1 MSAGITFATDKIE
14 RLARAIES
22 AMGAD
27 NAERIIGP
35 DLTNLAARIPSEQQ
49 VTPGAVVRLSLLNDT
64 LRVAE
69 RTIKA
74 DGRISPAEAGYVAPL
89 VNETQKYL
97 ARFRHVY
104 RELGSA
110 DSNGITHFLEQYASD
125 GQKFGGRCKSTA
137 WIGLAVCKRTTE
149 LTGDAQFTEDYRDLI
164 VRVIDDLF
172 DDIGSGSAPDKQA
185 IVRELDQLA
194 PPRAPERDPRDAAY
208 SSPASAEVFHAIA
221 HGADVF
227 MPDPFDVEQIH
238 GEARTAFSRVLDH
251 AGTGRFGRMLLVKGV
266 AGSGKTHL
274 MRAYRNHVHGEQLGF
289 VAYLQMSTRVANYAR
304 YMLANLIDS
313 WDRPYWGDV
322 IPDPAITC
330 LSDSLA
336 RDLPAA
342 LLDQLRDEALP
353 DTELDP
359 LIDRSADRLLALP
372 KYAKMHSDVLR
383 VLLYLQRRDPAR
395 RARVLKFLRCEAL
408 GAHDRRLLGDTAAFD
423 DEHAATRMLTE
434 LGRLVSAT
442 GNGALVLLVDQLED
456 IYHLDEAASRFR
468 LAMDALRHLADHVPT
483 SVIVVACL
491 EDFYIELRRFLA
503 GPLLDRLER
512 DPDPVQLT
520 ASRSSEEI
528 EQLIAPRLAL
538 LFEQQNVLVRADQPL
553 YPFTHADLEGLV
565 NQRTRDVLDW
575 CRAHHEASIAT
586 GAIQA
591 PAIML
596 EPRHEKPAT
605 LRLEQTWNDH
615 LAGSSQAPADEA
627 DMASL
632 IAWALSNV
640 GRELPGKPRLQ
651 THVDGTYIEA
661 RSSEAKLG
669 LALCEKPAQGG
680 ALGKQVDALRRLT
693 EESGAIPIL
702 LRSSE
707 YPRPGKNQISEKLKS
722 LLQAGGRRVLVTDT
736 EWRRMLAL
744 KLFLSAHSANA
755 EVDEWLAR
763 ERPLSGLNALREILA
778 LETMQE
784 VTRAVQT
791 APVVEQKEAAGE
803 RPLAPGP
810 SQETMPKAST
820 GPISGF
826 AIGHTRALNPQEV
839 KTSAE
844 SFVTHAAFLGS
855 TKSGK
860 TTLALN
866 IIEHLLE
873 QNVPVLM
880 LDRKGDLCSYAA
892 PELWRSAL
900 DDAAPEQRKQVL
912 RDRLDVCVFTPGEP
926 KGRALELPVIPAG
939 LEQLPAHERG
949 SVARYAASA
958 LGAMIG
964 YGKSQSDQ
972 ARLGILGK
980 AIELLGQGAATQARG
995 IPQLVSILDN
1005 EDPDLVSSIG
1015 KLDPRHFRA
1024 LVESLETLRLRY
1036 AHLLEGNGEKL
1047 SPELLFGLGAEA
1059 KPGRTRLS
1067 IISTKF
1073 IGDNAAVDF
1082 WVARLMGEL
1091 GRWASKNPASALQA
1105 VVFLD
1110 EADIYLP
1117 AQSKPATKEPIL
1129 DLLKRG
1135 RSAGLG
1141 VFLATQSPGDLDY
1154 KCRDNIRTWFVGRVA
1169 EKTAVDKMKPLL
1181 SECRINIG
1189 AKLAQAKTGEFFKLE
1204 DGEVLE
1210 FKATQSLMRTAQ
1222 MTEDAILQAAAAD
1235 ARR

>member
-1 MSAGITFATDKIE
+1 MSEMITFSTDKIE
-14 RLARAIES
+14 RLARSIES
-22 AMGAD
+22 VMGAD
-27 NAERIIGP
+27 NAERVIGP

-69 RTIKA
+69 RAIKA
-74 DGRISPAEAGYVAPL
+74 DGRISPNEAGYVAPL

-97 ARFRHVY
+97 ARFRQAY
-104 RELGSA
+104 REIGSA
-110 DSNGITHFLEQYASD
+110 DPNGITHFLEQHASD

-149 LTGDAQFTEDYRDLI
+149 LTGDTQFTEDYRDLI

-185 IVRELDQLA
+185 IVTELDQLA

-208 SSPASAEVFHAIA
+208 SSPTSPEVFHAIA

-227 MPDPFDVEQIH
+227 MPDSFDVEQIH

-251 AGTGRFGRMLLVKGV
+251 AGTSRFGKMLLVKGV

-274 MRAYRNHVHGEQLGF
+274 MRAFRNHVHGEQLGF

-342 LLDQLRDEALP
+342 LLEPLRDEALP
-353 DTELDP
+353 DAELDP
-359 LIDRSADRLLALP
+359 LIDRSADGLLALP
-372 KYAKMHSDVLR
+372 KYASVHSDVLR

-395 RARVLKFLRCEAL
+395 RARVLKFLRCEPL
-408 GAHDRRLLGDTAAFD
+408 GAHDRRLLGDTSAFD
-423 DEHAATRMLTE
+423 DEHAAARMLTE

-456 IYHLDEAASRFR
+456 IYHLDEAAARFR

-538 LFEQQNVLVRADQPL
+538 LFERQNVLVRPEQPL

-575 CRAHHEASIAT
+575 CRAHHEASIVA
-586 GAIQA
+586 GAITA
-591 PAIML
+591 PAIVL
-596 EPRHEKPAT
+596 SPQHEKPAT
-605 LRLEQTWNDH
+605 LRLEQAWNDH
-615 LAGSSQAPADEA
+615 LASSSEAPADEA

-640 GRELPGKPRLQ
+640 GRELPGRSRLE

-680 ALGKQVDALRRLT
+680 ALGRQVDALRRLT
-693 EESGAIPIL
+693 EESGAVPIL

-707 YPRPGKNQISEKLKS
+707 YPRPGRNQISEKLKA
-722 LLQAGGRRVLVTDT
+722 LLQAGGRRVLITDA

-744 KLFLSAHSANA
+744 KLFLATHAANA
-755 EVDEWLAR
+755 EVEEWLAR
-763 ERPLSGLNALREILA
+763 ERPLSGLNALREVLA
-778 LETMQE
+778 LEAMEE
-784 VTRAVQT
+784 VTRAVQ
-791 APVVEQKEAAGE
+791 AGPVVEQRQAAPE
-803 RPLAPGP
+803 RARPPEPARETAPRETS
-810 SQETMPKAST
+810 SQVSAFS
-820 GPISGF
+820 
-826 AIGHTRALNPQEV
+826 IGHTRALNPQEV
-839 KTSAE
+839 KTSANG
-844 SFVTHAAFLGS
+844 FVTHAAFLGS

-892 PELWRSAL
+892 PEFWLSTSE
-900 DDAAPEQRKQVL
+900 DAASTQRKQAL
-912 RDRLDVCVFTPGEP
+912 RGRLDVCVFTPGEP

-939 LEQLPAHERG
+939 LEQLPAHERA

-964 YGKSQSDQ
+964 YGKSQADQ

-980 AIELLGQGAATQARG
+980 AIELLGQGAAPQARG

-1015 KLDPRHFRA
+1015 KLDPKHFRA

-1059 KPGRTRLS
+1059 KQGSTRLS

-1091 GRWASKNPASALQA
+1091 GRWASKNPASSLQA

-1210 FKATQSLMRTAQ
+1210 LKATQSLMRTAQ
-1222 MTEDAILQAAAAD
+1222 MTEDAILQAADTSAMG
-1235 ARR
+1235 